1 MDALV
6 DAWEHLFS
14 TAKTIPAWIAIATGV
29 AAVVV
34 VLVSG
39 TWRLSRNVITIA
51 HEGGHAAVAILT
63 GRSLHGIRLHS
74 DTSGLTYTR
83 GSRGGPS
90 AILTLLA
97 GYLTPAVIGLLS
109 AWLIWVGKIVLLLWV
124 MIVLLVAMA
133 IFIRNLY
140 GVFAIVV
147 VGFAMFAIAWWA
159 SPEFQST
166 LAYAGAWFLLFGSV
180 RPVWEI
186 WLQRSRGQ
194 QRNSDPDQLAQLT
207 RVPATLW
214 LLLFALFNVGALAL
228 GFRLLFPDAL
238 TW

>member
-6 DAWEHLFS
+6 DAWDHLFA
-14 TAKTIPAWIAIATGV
+14 TAEVIPAWVAIATGV
-29 AAVVV
+29 AALIV
-34 VLVSG
+34 VLFSRS
-39 TWRLSRNVITIA
+39 WRLARNVITIA

-63 GRSLHGIRLHS
+63 GRSLKGIRLHA

-97 GYLTPAVIGLLS
+97 GYLTPAVIGLVS

-124 MIVLLVAMA
+124 MIALLVAMA
-133 IFIRNLY
+133 IFIRNFY
-140 GVFAIVV
+140 GVFAIIV
-147 VGFAMFAIAWWA
+147 VGFATFAIAWWA
-159 SPEFQST
+159 PAEIQST
-166 LAYAGAWFLLFGSV
+166 IAYAGAWFLLLGSV

-194 QRNSDPDQLAQLT
+194 QRESDPDQLAQLT
-207 RVPATLW
+207 RIPATLW
-214 LLLFALFNVGALAL
+214 LMFFALFNVGALAL
-228 GFRLLFPDAL
+228 GFRLLFPDAI